1 MNRPS
6 RIFNIIII
14 KRDERNCDLH
24 NLYKIMREIKKRKK
38 RRNNNTTGARK
49 EISFV
54 KKINFADLKKYT
66 LIGNEKYIYI
76 KIHGI
81 VDFFIS
87 SARSYSV
94 RRFSSSPL

>member
-24 NLYKIMREIKKRKK
+24 NLYEIMREIKKK
-38 RRNNNTTGARK
+38 RNIIGARK

-66 LIGNEKYIYI
+66 
-76 KIHGI
+76 
-81 VDFFIS
+81 F
-87 SARSYSV
+87 A
-94 RRFSSSPL
+94 